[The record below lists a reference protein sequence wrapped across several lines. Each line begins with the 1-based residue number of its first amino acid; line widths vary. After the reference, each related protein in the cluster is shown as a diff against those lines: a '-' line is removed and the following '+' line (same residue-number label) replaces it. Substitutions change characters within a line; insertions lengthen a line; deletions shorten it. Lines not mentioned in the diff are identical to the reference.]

1 MPTIA
6 SASSSSRASDGELV
20 RVALLLPELV
30 GGGAERVLLE
40 VAHGLIEHE
49 IDVDIV
55 LVRSGG
61 ALRDTAPKAARI
73 VDLHAKR
80 TLFAGRR
87 LRRYLARERPTVMIS
102 ALTPTNVANIVVSRL
117 VRPRIPTI
125 VTQHSMTAAHSTTKA
140 DRAGLWAARWSFP
153 YADRIVAV
161 SEGVAADLA
170 DTLGLDAEKVSVIQ
184 NPVISSRLFADAR
197 APLEHPWFTQTDDR
211 VLLAVGRLT
220 AQKDFATL
228 LRAVALLPSDHR
240 LVVLGEGELREELW
254 QLAERLGIHDRV
266 DLPGYAANPYP
277 SFASADV
284 VVVSSRSEGLPT
296 VLIEALPFTCGIV
309 STDCP
314 SGPREIL
321 DEGRWGSLVPCG
333 EPAALADA
341 IRTEI
346 THRRARPHDAWMRYE
361 GTYAAERYIA
371 LIAGLTD
378 T

>member
-1 MPTIA
+1 
-6 SASSSSRASDGELV
+6 V

-40 VAHGLIEHE
+40 VAHGLVEHE

-61 ALRDTAPKAARI
+61 ALRDSVPNGARV
-73 VDLHAKR
+73 VDLHVKR

-87 LRRYLARERPTVMIS
+87 LRRYLARERPTVVIS
-102 ALTPTNVANIVVSRL
+102 ALTPTNVANVVVSRL

-140 DRAGLWAARWSFP
+140 DRGGILASRWSFP
-153 YADRIVAV
+153 HADRIVAV
-161 SEGVAADLA
+161 SEGVATDLVVRV
-170 DTLGLDAEKVSVIQ
+170 GIDAERISVIH
-184 NPVISSRLFADAR
+184 NPVISSRLFASAE
-197 APLEHPWFTQTDDR
+197 ATVEHPWLVDKVGR

-220 AQKDFATL
+220 SQKDFATL
-228 LRAVALLPSDHR
+228 FRAVALLPSDHR
-240 LVVLGEGELREELW
+240 LVVLGEGELRDELSE
-254 QLAERLGIHDRV
+254 LAERLGIRERV

-284 VVVSSRSEGLPT
+284 VVLSSRSEGLPT

-321 DEGRWGSLVPCG
+321 DQGRWGRLVPCG

-341 IRTEI
+341 INAEIGAHRT
-346 THRRARPHDAWMRYE
+346 RPHDAWMQYE
-361 GTYAAERYIA
+361 VTYAVERYIE
-371 LIAGLTD
+371 LIAALTAA
-378 T
+378 

>member
-1 MPTIA
+1 M
-6 SASSSSRASDGELV
+6 

-40 VAHGLIEHE
+40 VAHGLLEHE
-49 IDVDIV
+49 IDVDII

-61 ALRDTAPKAARI
+61 ALRDSVPNGARVI
-73 VDLHAKR
+73 DLNVKR

-87 LRRYLARERPTVMIS
+87 LRRYLARERPTVVIS
-102 ALTPTNVANIVVSRL
+102 ALTPTNVANVVVTRL

-125 VTQHSMTAAHSTTKA
+125 VTQHNMSAAHATTRA
-140 DRAGLWAARWSFP
+140 DRLGLLAARWSFS
-153 YADRIVAV
+153 YADRVVAV
-161 SEGVAADLA
+161 SEGVAADLV
-170 DTLGLDAEKVSVIQ
+170 DTVGMDAAKISVIH
-184 NPVISSRLFADAR
+184 NPVISSRLFTDAK
-197 APLEHPWFTQTDDR
+197 AAQEHPWLAHKVGR

-240 LVVLGEGELREELW
+240 LVVLGEGELRDELVE
-254 QLAERLGIHDRV
+254 LAEHLGIRERV
-266 DLPGYAANPYP
+266 DLPGFAANPFP

-284 VVVSSRSEGLPT
+284 IVLSSRFEGLPT

-321 DEGRWGSLVPCG
+321 DEGRWGRLVPCG
-333 EPAALADA
+333 EPAALAGA
-341 IRTEI
+341 INAEI
-346 THRRARPHDAWMRYE
+346 SSHRARPHDAWMRYE
-361 GTYAAERYIA
+361 VTYAVERYIA
-371 LIAGLTD
+371 LIAALTNA
-378 T
+378 